1 MLFRSLNLNSSFYTG
16 ILSGSGNLAAMVGYM
31 DGAVFEDGNDLYY
44 YDPSLPYPPLPCAN
58 NGTIDCTLAPS
69 ASQFTSGPSSPSS
82 LPIHTWDFA
91 NVWGY
96 QPTINGGLPCL
107 QWENPLCAPDAD
119 TDGDGITNSVEG
131 AAPNG
136 GDANDDNFPDYL
148 QSNVTSLVSPV
159 SSKYV
164 VVQTTCTQNSSTSNS
179 AESTTNKDPNYDY
192 PSGLT
197 GFTTTCPSEGY
208 TAQITYFAYGS
219 YDPTKTSLRKYNPTT
234 GAYTTLMGANLT
246 STTIGGQSVLK
257 GVYSITDGGAFDLD
271 GTANGV
277 IVDPVGA
284 AIAATIAPNTGYG
297 WRE

>member
-1 MLFRSLNLNSSFYTG
+1 MSRTDANNRDTDG
-16 ILSGSGNLAAMVGYM
+16 DGLS
-31 DGAVFEDGNDLYY
+31 DGEEVLQWHT
-44 YDPSLPYPPLPCAN
+44 DPSSVDTDQDGLSDSDEL
-58 NGTIDCTLAPS
+58 TLW
-69 ASQFTSGPSSPSS
+69 
-82 LPIHTWDFA
+82 HTD
-91 NVWGY
+91 
-96 QPTINGGLPCL
+96 PTR
-107 QWENPLCAPDAD
+107 AD

-219 YDPTKTSLRKYNPTT
+219 YDPTNTSLRKYNPTT
-234 GAYTTLMGANLT
+234 GAYTTLMSANLS

-257 GVYSITDGGAFDLD
+257 GVYSITDGGEFDLD